1 MLRWH
6 AHHPAQIPI
15 NMPDFHWYGLVVDF
29 RRKVMTYRDSFNLVH
44 PDTFERIKT
53 FVEDQHQHTSEG
65 SGASA
70 LIFSWDDWTFT
81 RSLCARLQQ
90 NGCDCGVRTFGTL
103 EDFSGGDGDERDWA
117 ICSIDQMREDML
129 MKMWEE
135 GM

>member
-1 MLRWH
+1 MLTDVLFWRARSEHSEQIIFLHQNTKRW
-6 AHHPAQIPI
+6 
-15 NMPDFHWYGLVVDF
+15 
-29 RRKVMTYRDSFNLVH
+29 
-44 PDTFERIKT
+44 
-53 FVEDQHQHTSEG
+53 
-65 SGASA
+65 
-70 LIFSWDDWTFT
+70 